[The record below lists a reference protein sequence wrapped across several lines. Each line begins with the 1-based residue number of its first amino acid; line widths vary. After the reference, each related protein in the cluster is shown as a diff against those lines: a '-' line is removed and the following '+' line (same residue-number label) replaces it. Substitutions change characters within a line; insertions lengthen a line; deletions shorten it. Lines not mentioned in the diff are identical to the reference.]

1 MKKLFLICVLALTL
15 LLSSCGTSAS
25 TPTPKVN
32 LADSLEIKEY
42 SCVIDEQFAYYVA
55 FVTNTSDKT
64 LDVEINITTK
74 DVDGNMVGSGTTSVL
89 AVGSGQTSGLWTTF
103 DKWKSIDSFE
113 YVLNVKGSSY
123 SPIKDVVSFDYNA
136 MDKRVVMSATNNGD
150 KDAEFVWVDVV
161 FLKDGNMVDFRE
173 IRLTNNDSVL
183 PAGQTLTGEGEIYS
197 QYDDLAF
204 AYNGRIHK

>member
-1 MKKLFLICVLALTL
+1 MKKLLLICVLALAL
-15 LLSSCGTSAS
+15 LLSSCAAS
-25 TPTPKVN
+25 EPTPQAN

-64 LDVEINITTK
+64 LDVEINITAK
-74 DVDGNMVGSGTTSVL
+74 DAGGNMVGSGTASVL

-103 DKWKSIDSFE
+103 DEWKSIDSFE
-113 YVLNVKGSSY
+113 YVLNVKESSY
-123 SPIKDVVSFDYNA
+123 LPIKDVVSFDHSET
-136 MDKRVVMSATNNGD
+136 DGRIVMSATNSGD

-161 FLKDGNMVDFRE
+161 FLKDGNMVNFRE
-173 IRLTNNDSVL
+173 IMLTNGDCVL
-183 PAGQTLTGEGEIYS
+183 PAGQTLTGEGEVFS
-197 QYDDLAF
+197 QYDDLVF

>member
-1 MKKLFLICVLALTL
+1 MKKLFLICILALAL
-15 LLSSCGTSAS
+15 LLSSCAAS
-25 TPTPKVN
+25 EPTPKAN

-64 LDVEINITTK
+64 LDVEINITAK
-74 DVDGNMVGSGTTSVL
+74 DADGNMVGSGTASVL

-103 DKWKSIDSFE
+103 DEWKSIDSFE
-113 YVLNVKGSSY
+113 YVLNVKESFY
-123 SPIKDVVSFDYNA
+123 LPIKDVVSFDHSET
-136 MDKRVVMSATNNGD
+136 DSRIVMSATNGGE

-161 FLKDGNMVDFRE
+161 FLKDGNMVNFRE
-173 IRLTNNDSVL
+173 IMLTNGNCVL
-183 PAGQTLTGEGEIYS
+183 PAGQTLTGEGEVFS
-197 QYDDLAF
+197 QYDDLVF